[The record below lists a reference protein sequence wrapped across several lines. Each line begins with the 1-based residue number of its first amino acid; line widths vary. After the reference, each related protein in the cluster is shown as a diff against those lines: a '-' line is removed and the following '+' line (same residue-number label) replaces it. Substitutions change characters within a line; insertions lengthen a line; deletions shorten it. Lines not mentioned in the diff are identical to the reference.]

1 MRFLFIFAMKNIL
14 RQKRRTILTS
24 LVITIAI
31 TFFIIM
37 SSLLKGFYDI
47 SFENELNY
55 NTSHMKIRSLNYDE
69 NKPFELDNLIKD
81 YNLFT
86 EKIKKYSFI
95 KGYTE
100 ILSFNGEIDNF
111 IDSRFVMVNGVN
123 FNTIDS
129 VFVFRKFVYK
139 GGIEEGGVIIG
150 EQIAK
155 DMNLDIGS
163 SVFIT
168 FRKKDM
174 IESIEFIVSGIIS
187 SPNPVVNNSYVYIG
201 IEKAKEILDIDGIT
215 EIAIKTDNYNN
226 CFKYKNIIEAE
237 IPDIKVYTWEKLA
250 EDFLQM
256 AEAKAKGNGM
266 LIFFIAIIGFVG
278 VINTTMISVYEKRR
292 EIGTL
297 KTLGMREREIL
308 LVFLIECF
316 FIGLFGVLLGLL
328 IGSLGNL
335 YFVIHGIDMMSI
347 WNMENMNIGYKV
359 LGIIKSRWDF
369 PSIILVSILSI
380 FFTTI
385 AGFFP
390 ARKGAK
396 MEPADALRVVQ

>member
-1 MRFLFIFAMKNIL
+1 MKFLFIFAFKNIL

-37 SSLLKGFYDI
+37 SSLLKGFYDT

-55 NTSHMKIRSLNYDE
+55 NTSHMKIRSSNYDE
-69 NKPFELDNLIKD
+69 NKPFEQDNLVYNYSDIIKI
-81 YNLFT
+81 L
-86 EKIKKYSFI
+86 KKYSFI

-100 ILSFNGEIDNF
+100 ILSFQGEIDNF
-111 IDSRFVMVNGVN
+111 IDSRFVIVMGVN

-129 VFVFRKFVYK
+129 VFVFRKFIYK
-139 GGIEEGGVIIG
+139 GGIEDGLIIG

-174 IESIEFIVSGIIS
+174 IESREFIISGIIS
-187 SPNPVVNNSYVYIG
+187 SPNPIVNNSYVYID
-201 IEKAKEILDIDGIT
+201 IENAKEMLGVDGIT
-215 EIAIKTDNYNN
+215 EIAIKTENYNN
-226 CFKYKNIIEAE
+226 CSKYSNIIKTEV
-237 IPDIKVYTWEKLA
+237 PYIKVFTWEKLA

-256 AEAKAKGNGM
+256 AQAKAKGNGV

-297 KTLGMREREIL
+297 KTLGMKESEIL

-316 FIGLFGVLLGLL
+316 FIGLFGVFLGLI

-347 WNMENMNIGYKV
+347 WNIENMNIGYKV

-396 MEPADALRVVQ
+396 MEPQDALRVIQ